1 MKGDAMPTLTGKV
14 AIVTGGARGLGAA
27 VARGLAM
34 RGAAVVVNYARS
46 RAAAEA
52 LVPELRALGGD
63 GIAVRGDVCAD
74 ADCRQI
80 ARAAIER
87 WGRIDILINN
97 AATTTRMA
105 AHDDLEALQAEDFL
119 ASYRTNVIGAFQMIR
134 ACQPTMKGQ
143 GYGAVVNISSVG
155 AIRGTGTS
163 VSYSASKGA
172 LNNMTLSLARALG
185 PEIRVN
191 AVCPGFM
198 ATQWF
203 SDAFGQ
209 EGLNELIG
217 RQRLATPLQRA
228 GTPEDVAV
236 SVLFLA
242 DEGAVHNTGTI
253 LVCDA
258 GLQLG
263 PKAPALPRAKS
274 AAKASQESS

>member
-1 MKGDAMPTLTGKV
+1 MKGGAMLTLAGKV

-27 VARGLAM
+27 VARGLAK
-34 RGAAVVVNYARS
+34 RGAAVVINYVRS
-46 RAAAEA
+46 REEAEA

-63 GIAVRGDVCAD
+63 GIAVRGDVSAD

-105 AHDDLEALQAEDFL
+105 AHDDLEALQADDFL
-119 ASYRTNVIGAFQMIR
+119 ASYRTNVIGTFQMIR
-134 ACQPTMKGQ
+134 ACQPAMKAQ

-203 SDAFGQ
+203 SDAFGE
-209 EGLNELIG
+209 EGLNELVG

-228 GTPEDVAV
+228 GTPDDVAV

-263 PKAPALPRAKS
+263 PKAPPLPRAKS
-274 AAKASQESS
+274 AAKASQGSA

>member
-1 MKGDAMPTLTGKV
+1 MTTLTGKA

-27 VARGLAM
+27 VARGLAR
-34 RGAAVVVNYARS
+34 RGAAVLVNYARS
-46 RAAAEA
+46 REEAEA
-52 LVPELRALGGD
+52 LARELQTLGAD
-63 GIAVRGDVCAD
+63 SIAVCGDVSAD
-74 ADCRQI
+74 ADCRAI
-80 ARAAIER
+80 ARTALER

-119 ASYRTNVIGAFQMIR
+119 ASYRTNVVGAFQMIR
-134 ACQPTMKGQ
+134 ACRPAMQAQ
-143 GYGAVVNISSVG
+143 GYGAVVNVSSVG
-155 AIRGTGTS
+155 ALRGTGTS
-163 VSYSASKGA
+163 VSYSASKAA

-198 ATQWF
+198 ATRWF

-209 EGLNELIG
+209 EGLDQLIG
-217 RQRLATPLQRA
+217 RQRLATPLRRA
-228 GTPEDVAV
+228 GVPDDVAV

-242 DEGAVHNTGTI
+242 DEGALHNTGTI

-258 GLQLG
+258 GWQLG
-263 PKAPALPRAKS
+263 PKAPPLPPRP
-274 AAKASQESS
+274 AAGGQGAA